1 MTCPLEDKG
10 STGSA
15 PSPEMTGSL
24 SYPMTQ
30 YGVSDNVKEENKRTM
45 NTGNSSVYGPRR
57 CRSSRSNLDFLSR
70 VTTSLLEAQQQSPMS
85 PKKTPESPTL
95 NSTSERNHSTA
106 PPPWTGT
113 EYGTMLN
120 QEILCPSPPILG
132 FDITA
137 PSEEYLV
144 TLFAQLRWSEAVQY
158 FGVQLA
164 QVKLVEHGNYTQML
178 TLRFQTTSGGTVI
191 TNRMPSLLMSSV
203 AKSQLKM
210 SFGGWIGIRYWLNIK
225 EGLSPYVLADL
236 LLQVICIPET
246 GIPTPMSSLNK
257 LFLDD

>member
-1 MTCPLEDKG
+1 MTCPLEDKV

-15 PSPEMTGSL
+15 PSPDVTGSL

-30 YGVSDNVKEENKRTM
+30 FGVWDNVKEEKKPEM
-45 NTGNSSVYGPRR
+45 NTGSSSVLGPER
-57 CRSSRSNLDFLSR
+57 CPANKLNSDFQSPDISSYRA
-70 VTTSLLEAQQQSPMS
+70 AQQLHSMS
-85 PKKTPESPTL
+85 AKKTPESPIRSS
-95 NSTSERNHSTA
+95 NSEQNHSTV

-137 PSEEYLV
+137 PSDEYLV

-164 QVKLVEHGNYTQML
+164 QVRLVEHGNYTQML

>member
-1 MTCPLEDKG
+1 MTCLPEDKG
-10 STGSA
+10 STGSV
-15 PSPEMTGSL
+15 PSPDVTGSL

-30 YGVSDNVKEENKRTM
+30 FGVLDNVKEGQKPDM
-45 NTGNSSVYGPRR
+45 NTGSSSVYGPER
-57 CRSSRSNLDFLSR
+57 CHSNKLNSDF
-70 VTTSLLEAQQQSPMS
+70 QSPDISSYHAAQRLHSMS
-85 PKKTPESPTL
+85 TRKTPESPIHNL
-95 NSTSERNHSTA
+95 NSERSHSTA

-113 EYGTMLN
+113 EYGSMLN

-132 FDITA
+132 FDITV

-191 TNRMPSLLMSSV
+191 TNRMPSLLTSFV
-203 AKSQLKM
+203 VKSQLKI
-210 SFGGWIGIRYWLNIK
+210 SLGGWIGIRYLLNIK